1 MMGEGRTRSS
11 IRMVRI
17 VFGPEALLPV
27 ISASCAAMMC
37 SRSRSIIWP
46 GAEASLPAARQHVA
60 ATTGFAGWQSYAHT
74 SDTSSGPANI
84 CGAPAV
90 GGAAAPG
97 GGRRPAASIGPAAAL
112 ISACGLF

>member
-74 SDTSSGPANI
+74 SDTSGPAQAASQQVLRGRTWLAAWLAWL
-84 CGAPAV
+84 GAPV
-90 GGAAAPG
+90 
-97 GGRRPAASIGPAAAL
+97 RRSIL
-112 ISACGLF
+112 HL